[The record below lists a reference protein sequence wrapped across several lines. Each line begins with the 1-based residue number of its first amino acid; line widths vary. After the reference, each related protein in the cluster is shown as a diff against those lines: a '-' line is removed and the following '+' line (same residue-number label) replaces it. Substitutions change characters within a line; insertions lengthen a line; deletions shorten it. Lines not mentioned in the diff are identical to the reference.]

1 MAVLTTSS
9 ARGRVRPVARGRR
22 RVASRGR
29 LLTYAALGLAA
40 LATLIPFY
48 WEFML
53 ASHTTSDIAGTPPPL
68 WPGAALARNYHALM
82 EYTPYFWRSM
92 LNSLII
98 AAPATAITIFFS
110 ALGGYAFARYSFPA
124 KEKLFWLLLLT
135 MMIPG
140 QLGLI
145 PWYIQMTW
153 MGWTNSFLPF
163 IVPAIGN
170 AFGVFWMRQYI
181 ASAIPA
187 ELFDAA
193 RIDGCGEFG
202 MFRRIA
208 LPLAAPA
215 AGALAITSFIG
226 GWNAF
231 LGPLI
236 IMNDPEMYTYA
247 VALANLRGV
256 HGTDTGALLVGS
268 SIATLPMLLV
278 TVFGARKIIDGLTA
292 GALSGQ

>member
-1 MAVLTTSS
+1 MSSS
-9 ARGRVRPVARGRR
+9 AALPTRAPRPVIRR
-22 RVASRGR
+22 SLVY
-29 LLTYAALGLAA
+29 LLLCTAGLA
-40 LATLIPFY
+40 TVGPFY

-53 ASHTTSDIAGTPPPL
+53 ASHTTAEIANTPPPVWL
-68 WPGAALARNYHALM
+68 GQALLQNYRTLLQYA
-82 EYTPYFWRSM
+82 PYFWRSM
-92 LNSLII
+92 LNSGVIGVGS
-98 AAPATAITIFFS
+98 TVVTVFFS
-110 ALGGYAFARYSFPA
+110 ALSGYAFARHSFPG
-124 KEKLFWLLLLT
+124 KEKLFWVLLMT
-135 MMIPG
+135 MLIPG

-145 PWYIQMTW
+145 PWYIEMTHL
-153 MGWTNSFLPF
+153 GWTNSFLPF
-163 IVPAIGN
+163 IVPAVGN
-170 AFGVFWMRQYI
+170 AFGTFWMRQYI
-181 ASAIPA
+181 SSAIPS

-202 MFRRIA
+202 IFWRIV

-231 LGPLI
+231 LGPLTL
-236 IMNDPEMYTYA
+236 MTDPNMYTYP
-247 VALANLRGV
+247 VALANLQGV

-278 TVFGARKIIDGLTA
+278 TIFGSRRLIDGLTA

>member
-1 MAVLTTSS
+1 MAVAVRRASMPL
-9 ARGRVRPVARGRR
+9 RVRRIYFETRLIP
-22 RVASRGR
+22 RV
-29 LLTYAALGLAA
+29 LLHGALVLSAVVTLAPFFWEFL
-40 LATLIPFY
+40 LAT
-48 WEFML
+48 
-53 ASHTTSDIAGTPPPL
+53 HTTSDIAGSPPPFNI
-68 WPGAALARNYHALM
+68 GTALLRNYTAVL
-82 EYTPYFWRSM
+82 EYGPYFWRSL
-92 LNSLII
+92 LNSGII
-98 AAPATAITIFFS
+98 AFGSTLVTVFFS

-124 KEKLFWLLLLT
+124 KERLFWLLLVT
-135 MMIPG
+135 MMIPS

-153 MGWTNSFLPF
+153 MHWTNSFLPF
-163 IVPAIGN
+163 IVPAVGN

-193 RIDGCGEFG
+193 RIDGAGEFG
-202 MFRRIA
+202 TFWRVA

-226 GWNAF
+226 GWNSF
-231 LGPLI
+231 LGPLV
-236 IMNDPEMYTYA
+236 IMTDPNMYTYP

-268 SIATLPMLLV
+268 AIATVPMLLV
-278 TVFGARKIIDGLTA
+278 TIFGSRRLIDGLTA
-292 GALSGQ
+292 GALSAQ

>member
-1 MAVLTTSS
+1 MP
-9 ARGRVRPVARGRR
+9 VRRALVYG
-22 RVASRGR
+22 
-29 LLTYAALGLAA
+29 LLAIAGLATCA
-40 LATLIPFY
+40 PFY

-53 ASHTTSDIAGTPPPL
+53 ASHATSEIASTPPPFWL
-68 WPGAALARNYHALM
+68 GAALARNYRTLL
-82 EYTPYFWRSM
+82 EYAPYFWRSM
-92 LNSLII
+92 LNSGVI
-98 AAPATAITIFFS
+98 AVGSTTITIFFS
-110 ALGGYAFARYSFPA
+110 ALAGYAFARYTFPG
-124 KEKLFWLLLLT
+124 KERLFWVLLLT
-135 MMIPG
+135 MLIPS

-145 PWYIQMTW
+145 PWYIQMTRL
-153 MGWTNSFLPF
+153 GWTNSFLPF
-163 IVPAIGN
+163 IVPAVGN

-181 ASAIPA
+181 ASAVAP

-202 MFRRIA
+202 TFWRIA

-215 AGALAITSFIG
+215 AGALAITTFIG

-231 LGPLI
+231 LGPLT
-236 IMNDPEMYTYA
+236 IMTNPTMYTYP
-247 VALANLRGV
+247 VALANLQGV

-278 TVFGARKIIDGLTA
+278 TIFGSRRLIDGLTA